1 MSAIR
6 TLLMGL
12 VDYAGLFPP
21 AALGMPEAVRNYHQY
36 LHGPDVW
43 ALGRFVLP
51 LARLGEF
58 EAAATPLLPRTAAEE
73 PWSLSALGT
82 GDLEADLAA
91 IRSFNVRH
99 GPGAMLGHAGIDV
112 VEVTAATVAEVR
124 RYAILGLAGI
134 RTYVEVPIH
143 EDPRPLLEAIAAL
156 GLRAKVRTG
165 GTTPEAFP
173 SPAELARFL
182 VAAAETRV
190 TFKATAGLHH
200 PLRGDH
206 RLTYAPDSPKGT
218 MHGFLN
224 VFLGAA
230 FVFAGMPQDEV
241 AEFLAE
247 RNPRALKVSTRG
259 ITWRGWH
266 LNADQIGAAR
276 GGAVGFGSCSFR
288 EPLDEVQALGYLA
301 S

>member
-6 TLLMGL
+6 TLMMGL

-21 AALGMPEAVRNYHQY
+21 AALPMPDAVANYAEY
-36 LHGPDVW
+36 LKGTDVW

-51 LARLGEF
+51 LDRLGDF
-58 EAAATPLLPRTAAEE
+58 EAAAQGKLPRTASEE
-73 PWSLSALGT
+73 PWSLTALGT
-82 GDLEADLAA
+82 GDLEHDLAA
-91 IRSFNVRH
+91 LRSFNVRH
-99 GPGAMLGHAGIDV
+99 GPGAMLGHASIDV
-112 VEVTAATVAEVR
+112 IEVKAASVAEVK

-134 RTYVEVPIH
+134 RTYVEIPIAD
-143 EDPRPLLEAIAAL
+143 DPRPMLQAIAEL

-165 GTTPEAFP
+165 GVTAGAMP
-173 SPAELARFL
+173 PAEQLARFI
-182 VAAAETRV
+182 VACNESGV

-200 PLRGDH
+200 PLRGDYK
-206 RLTYAPDSPKGT
+206 LTYAPDAPKAT

-230 FVFAGMPQDEV
+230 FVFAGMPEEDLV
-241 AEFLAE
+241 AFLQE
-247 RNPRALKVSTRG
+247 KNPRALKISKNG
-259 ITWRGWH
+259 ISWRGYH

-288 EPLDEVQALGYLA
+288 EPIDELTAMGALDG
-301 S
+301 

>member
-6 TLLMGL
+6 TLMMGL

-21 AALGMPEAVRNYHQY
+21 AALPMPEAVRHYAEY
-36 LHGPDVW
+36 LKGPDVW

-51 LARLGEF
+51 IDRLGEF
-58 EAAATPLLPRTAAEE
+58 EAAAQGVLPRSAAEE

-82 GDLEADLAA
+82 GDLETDLAA
-91 IRSFNVRH
+91 VRSFNVRH
-99 GPGAMLGHAGIDV
+99 GPGAMLGHAAIDV
-112 VEVTAATVAEVR
+112 LEVKATTVAEVK

-134 RTYVEVPIH
+134 RTYVEIPI
-143 EDPRPLLEAIAAL
+143 EADPRPLLAAIAEL
-156 GLRAKVRTG
+156 GLRVKVRTG
-165 GTTPEAFP
+165 GVVVSAMP
-173 SPAELARFL
+173 PAEHLARFI
-182 VAAAETRV
+182 VACSELGV

-200 PLRGDH
+200 PLRGDY

-224 VFLGAA
+224 VFLCAA
-230 FVFAGMPQDEV
+230 FVFAGMGEDD
-241 AEFLAE
+241 AIAFLQE
-247 RNPRALKVSTRG
+247 KNPRALKVSTRG
-259 ITWRGWH
+259 ITWRQYH

-288 EPLDEVQALGYLA
+288 EPLDELQALGMLG
-301 S
+301 

>member
-1 MSAIR
+1 MSVIR
-6 TLLMGL
+6 TLMMGL

-21 AALGMPEAVRNYHQY
+21 AGLAMPEAVKNYAEY
-36 LHGPDVW
+36 LRGADVW

-51 LARLGEF
+51 ISRLGEF
-58 EAAATPLLPRTAAEE
+58 EAAAQGVLPRTASEE

-91 IRSFNVRH
+91 FRSFNVRH
-99 GPGAMLGHAGIDV
+99 GPGAMLGHASIDV
-112 VEVTAATVAEVR
+112 LDVKAATIADVK

-134 RTYVEVPIH
+134 RTYVEIPIH
-143 EDPRPLLEAIAAL
+143 EDPRPLLQAIAEL
-156 GLRAKVRTG
+156 GLRVKVRTG
-165 GTTPEAFP
+165 GVTADAMP
-173 SPAELARFL
+173 SPKELARFI
-182 VAAAETRV
+182 VACAETRV

-200 PLRGDH
+200 PLRGDFK
-206 RLTYAPDSPKGT
+206 LTYAPDSAKAT

-224 VFLGAA
+224 VFLAAA
-230 FVFAGMPQDEV
+230 FVFAGMGEEDA

-247 RNPRALKVSTRG
+247 KNARSLKLTGRG
-259 ITWRGWH
+259 ITWRNYH
-266 LNADQIGAAR
+266 LNADQIGASR

-288 EPLDEVQALGYLA
+288 EPLDELQAMGLL